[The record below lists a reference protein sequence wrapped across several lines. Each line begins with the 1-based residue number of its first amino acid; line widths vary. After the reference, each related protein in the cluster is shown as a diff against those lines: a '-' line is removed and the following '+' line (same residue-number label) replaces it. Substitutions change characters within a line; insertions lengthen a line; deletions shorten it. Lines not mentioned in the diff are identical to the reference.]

1 MAREW
6 LLRGVD
12 PEELKRETIEI
23 PETPRGK
30 WENFWYHYKWTFW
43 GGAFLVVVLGVILC
57 QSLFRDD
64 PDYRFLLLT
73 KDSYYI
79 SQQIDY
85 LENMLAQYGE
95 DLDGDGK
102 VEVNIQNCQY
112 DMDADLTHN
121 SGLQLVN
128 AHLAAGDVLFFMCD
142 KSTVKTFT
150 GNVTSASNDGAD
162 FLSDIA
168 VDSEGVLVDGD
179 NPEDEEYPYGQ
190 DKLPDGKVYTWKN
203 NPGLTEDVKAIFPEN
218 LYFMMRAP
226 SGSAAQATD
235 LHSQSMALL
244 QRFIEDTKT
253 AE

>member
-12 PEELKRETIEI
+12 PEELKRETVEI
-23 PETPRGK
+23 PETPKGK
-30 WENFWYHYKWTFW
+30 WENFWYHYKWTFL
-43 GGAFLVVVLGVILC
+43 GGAFLVVVLVVILC

-79 SQQIDY
+79 SQQIDH

-142 KSTVKTFT
+142 KSVATTFT
-150 GNVTSASNDGAD
+150 GSVINTSSAGAD
-162 FLSDIA
+162 FLSDIGVA
-168 VDSEGVLVDGD
+168 NEGVLIDGD
-179 NPEDEEYPYGQ
+179 KEDSEYPYGK

-203 NPGLTEDVKAIFPEN
+203 HTALTKEVKEIFPQD
-218 LYFMMRAP
+218 LYFLVRAP
-226 SGSAAQATD
+226 LGSAAQSTD
-235 LHSQSMALL
+235 LHAQSMALL
-244 QRFIEDTKT
+244 QKFIEDTKT